1 MDDTDWYA
9 EDWYGQMVY
18 EYTLDHAIQD
28 GELVEIFKNRWAE
41 LTGGK
46 PLVATKHIC
55 SQFSMASLQ
64 EIWNDFVRWKRQ
76 VEPTLAE
83 EDRLFSTT
91 LNGDIEKVWVIEE
104 PHAFTILFPED
115 Y

>member
-1 MDDTDWYA
+1 MDD
-9 EDWYGQMVY
+9 DWYGEIIY
-18 EYTLDHAIQD
+18 AYTLDQSVRD
-28 GELVEIFKNRWAE
+28 GELVEIFKCRWPE

-64 EIWNDFVRWKRQ
+64 EIWNEFVRWKKE

-91 LNGDIEKVWVIEE
+91 MNGDIEKVWVLEDAQ
-104 PHAFTILFPED
+104 AFTILFSED

>member
-1 MDDTDWYA
+1 MD
-9 EDWYGQMVY
+9 EDWYG
-18 EYTLDHAIQD
+18 EIISTYTLDNAIAD
-28 GELVEIFKNRWAE
+28 GELVEIFKNHWAE

-55 SQFSMASLQ
+55 SKLSMDSLQ
-64 EIWNDFVRWKRQ
+64 EIWNEFARWKRE
-76 VEPTLAE
+76 VETTLPE

-91 LNGDIEKVWVIEE
+91 MNGDIEKVWVLEDAQ
-104 PHAFTILFPED
+104 AFTILFPED

>member
-1 MDDTDWYA
+1 MSNV
-9 EDWYGQMVY
+9 VY
-18 EYTLDHAIQD
+18 EYTLDHAIAD
-28 GELVEIFKNRWAE
+28 GELVELFSSRWPE

-55 SQFSMASLQ
+55 SEFSMASLQ
-64 EIWNDFVRWKRQ
+64 EIWNEFVRWRRE
-76 VEPTLAE
+76 VEPTLPE

-91 LNGDIEKVWVIEE
+91 MNGDIEKVWVLEDAQ
-104 PHAFTILFPED
+104 AFTILFPED